1 MTLAPYLAGLCAV
14 AASVLSSIYLALSI
28 SARSAVEEAA
38 RVGGEPRRLTRVQRI
53 FDDLGSHARAVG
65 LLKLLACAGVLT
77 FLVSTT
83 AKLRGGDIPDEVDA
97 LIGLSVAV
105 AVLWVSAVLIPFS
118 IATHHG
124 PKLLVS
130 LSGLVRFAD
139 VILLPLRPLGL
150 LADRVAERCSS
161 TANKDEQEVAQDEI
175 LSVVADNVS
184 AGAIDEQEKRMIEA
198 VVTFGDVT
206 VREVMT
212 PRTEIEAMA
221 LSSDLGQVIRAVRAI
236 GHSRIPVYEG
246 SLDHVVGMF
255 YVKDLMHW
263 LAGDAP
269 VPVATAAGITSTA
282 GNAGSVGSIAMTAAS
297 IDERGGVA
305 SQSARPKPRS
315 FDLRSILRPT
325 LTVPETK
332 TIRELLRQLMEQK
345 VHIAI
350 AVDEHGN
357 TAGVVT
363 FEDIVEQIVGD
374 IRDEYEQ
381 GETEQSAIVLDKA
394 SGIIEINATARVV
407 VVNAS
412 LREFA
417 SREAIAARQAISAGE
432 GGLAVEA
439 SDERVRSERGETAA
453 NASSDDAS
461 TDEGRILVQIPEADD
476 YETIGGYV
484 VTMLGHIPLAGEKL
498 RSGDAEFEVVEAAPT
513 RIIKLRM
520 RLIAESSDLSDE
532 QINVTSAP
540 VAQA

>member
-38 RVGGEPRRLTRVQRI
+38 RVGGEPRRLARVQRI

-77 FLVSTT
+77 FVVSAT
-83 AKLRGGDIPDEVDA
+83 AKLRGRDTPDEVDA
-97 LIGLSVAV
+97 LIGLSGAV

-118 IATHHG
+118 VATHHG
-124 PKLLVS
+124 PKVLVS
-130 LSGLVRFAD
+130 LSRLVRFAD
-139 VILLPLRPLGL
+139 VVLLPLRPLGL
-150 LADRVAERCSS
+150 LADRVAERFSS

-269 VPVATAAGITSTA
+269 GPVTGAAGSTSS
-282 GNAGSVGSIAMTAAS
+282 GGMVGPSALAAPS

-315 FDLRSILRPT
+315 FDLRSILRPA

-363 FEDIVEQIVGD
+363 FEDIVEQIVGE

-394 SGIIEINATARVV
+394 SGIIEINATARVE

-417 SREAIAARQAISAGE
+417 SREAIAARQATSVDE
-432 GGLAVEA
+432 GGLAEGNG
-439 SDERVRSERGETAA
+439 DGRGEVG
-453 NASSDDAS
+453 ASASGDDAS
-461 TDEGRILVQIPEADD
+461 ADEARILVQIPEADD

-540 VAQA
+540 VA